1 MEEESGVYVYTSY
14 DEETETFGGLI
25 EVTTGLSDGENVEIL
40 SGLSEGSEYWYS
52 SLDVVNYSGNYAAG
66 GGGSLMRSLFRR

>member
-14 DEETETFGGLI
+14 DEETETFGGLL

-40 SGLSEGSEYWYS
+40 SGLSEGSE
-52 SLDVVNYSGNYAAG
+52 
-66 GGGSLMRSLFRR
+66 